1 MKKNISIA
9 FFSVVSILFARA
21 QYDERAEKILYEV
34 AKKYQELKT
43 FKANFSYTLE
53 SPTSG
58 VNENFKG
65 DILVKGSKFVL
76 RLGSQEIINNGTT
89 QWTYLKEENE
99 VNISDYTPEDDDINP
114 TKIYTIYKKGFKYT
128 MNDEANENKALYDVV
143 DLIPEDKS
151 KQIFKIRIVI
161 LKKDRSVKSW
171 KLFEKNGNRYTY
183 LVTSFT
189 PNVEVEDRV
198 FTFDKSKYK
207 GITVVDLR

>member
-1 MKKNISIA
+1 SAI
-9 FFSVVSILFARA
+9 VRVHA
-21 QYDERAEKILYEV
+21 QYDEKAEKILSEV

-65 DILVKGSKFVL
+65 DILVKGSKFIL
-76 RLGSQEIINNGTT
+76 KLGSQEIINNGTT
-89 QWTYLKEENE
+89 QWTYLKDENE

-114 TKIYTIYKKGFKYT
+114 SKIYTIYKKGFKYM

-151 KQIFKIRIVI
+151 KQVFKIRIVI

-183 LVTSFT
+183 SVTNFT
-189 PNVEVEDRV
+189 PNVEVEDKS
-198 FTFDKSKYK
+198 FTFDKTKYK